1 MSAFWFLSFAN
12 SALDGLIRSPLK
24 RIRRQAEAMGVF
36 EDRIRVWTENDLDED
51 FRVKMKD
58 RLIPGSRG
66 YGYWCWKPQIVLQ
79 LLREMKDGDVLLYAD
94 AGCHLNPR
102 GIPRLMDY
110 FNLAREHGI
119 VAFQARSMDGSRK
132 DDLTQ
137 HFLPDGEWCK
147 GDLLDNFGV
156 RDNAAVVNTGQLGGT
171 AFLVRRDAG
180 AERFFMEFRQV
191 FYDRFELCDDSP
203 SKSPNLPGFVEN
215 RHDQSVLSIFGKTAG
230 VFSLSCAEYALVNEY
245 SPKTEKGRRDIWPK
259 TWGDL
264 TDFPIW
270 TRHDKGGVRSLF
282 PCWFKTAVHWVTRGR
297 I

>member
-24 RIRRQAEAMGVF
+24 RIRRQAESMGVF

-58 RLIPGSRG
+58 RLISGSRG

-94 AGCHLNPR
+94 AGCHLNPK
-102 GIPRLMDY
+102 GLTRLMDY

-156 RDNAAVVNTGQLGGT
+156 RDNAAVVKY
-171 AFLVRRDAG
+171 
-180 AERFFMEFRQV
+180 RF
-191 FYDRFELCDDSP
+191 
-203 SKSPNLPGFVEN
+203 
-215 RHDQSVLSIFGKTAG
+215 
-230 VFSLSCAEYALVNEY
+230 
-245 SPKTEKGRRDIWPK
+245 
-259 TWGDL
+259 
-264 TDFPIW
+264 
-270 TRHDKGGVRSLF
+270 
-282 PCWFKTAVHWVTRGR
+282 TRGLKSR
-297 I
+297 GSSSVILINWQEVDND